1 MSFTSTTNY
10 SLQKPDVGTEIDSWG
25 DELNGNLDIISSQ
38 MKLNADAAAAA
49 SALAGTKASLSHT
62 HDASTVFSGG
72 TVPAAQMPAHTGDV
86 TSPAGSVVNT
96 IAANAVVTAK
106 VLDANITNAKL
117 AVGGANT
124 VKGSTNGTSNTDIP
138 FATIIAAASVA
149 DDSITNAKLANMA
162 ANTVKGSV
170 AGGDPADL
178 TGAQVLT
185 ITGAATTTQ
194 LTDAITKEAEVAKT
208 ATYVLTAAEVGK
220 MVTFNSASGVNCTIN
235 SSVFAAGHR
244 VDVLQLGVG
253 AVTFNGTATR
263 RVFPSSATKLAG
275 QYAGATIWFI
285 SATECV
291 IIGNIIV

>member
-1 MSFTSTTNY
+1 
-10 SLQKPDVGTEIDSWG
+10 
-25 DELNGNLDIISSQ
+25 
-38 MKLNADAAAAA
+38 
-49 SALAGTKASLSHT
+49 
-62 HDASTVFSGG
+62 
-72 TVPAAQMPAHTGDV
+72 MPALTGDV
-86 TSPAGSVVNT
+86 TTSAGAVATS

-117 AVGGANT
+117 AVGAANT
-124 VKGSTNGTSNTDIP
+124 VKGTTNGTSNTDVS
-138 FATIIAAASVA
+138 FATILAGGGGLANDSV
-149 DDSITNAKLANMA
+149 TNAVLNNMA
-162 ANTVKGSV
+162 VNTIKGRVTS
-170 AGGDPADL
+170 GTGDPEDL

-194 LTDAITKEAEVAKT
+194 LTDATTKEAEVAKT

-291 IIGNIIV
+291 IMGNIIA